1 MASLQQP
8 EVSELIR
15 EIRSRTGLTQEQLA
29 VRIGV
34 VFTTLSKWER
44 GKANPLPLALKRLR
58 RCFRAWAIA
67 VKTSRAVFPQTEL
80 SKHCPFESPK
90 EKQ

>member
-44 GKANPLPLALKRLR
+44 GKANPLPLALKRIEEVLEGMGDR
-58 RCFRAWAIA
+58 GQDLLEQY
-67 VKTSRAVFPQTEL
+67 FP
-80 SKHCPFESPK
+80 
-90 EKQ
+90 KQN

>member
-29 VRIGV
+29 GKIGV

-44 GKANPLPLALKRLR
+44 GKANPLPLALKRIEEVLQSMGDR
-58 RCFRAWAIA
+58 GKDLLERY
-67 VKTSRAVFPQTEL
+67 FPNRIE
-80 SKHCPFESPK
+80 
-90 EKQ
+90 

>member
-15 EIRSRTGLTQEQLA
+15 EIRNRTGLTQEQLA

-44 GKANPLPLALKRLR
+44 GKANPLPLALKRIEEVLQGMGDR
-58 RCFRAWAIA
+58 GQDLLEHY
-67 VKTSRAVFPQTEL
+67 FP
-80 SKHCPFESPK
+80 
-90 EKQ
+90 KQN

>member
-29 VRIGV
+29 GKIGV

-44 GKANPLPLALKRLR
+44 GKDLLEQY
-58 RCFRAWAIA
+58 
-67 VKTSRAVFPQTEL
+67 FPNRIE
-80 SKHCPFESPK
+80 
-90 EKQ
+90 

>member
-1 MASLQQP
+1 MTALKQP

-29 VRIGV
+29 VQIGV

-44 GKANPLPLALKRLR
+44 GKANPLPLALKR
-58 RCFRAWAIA
+58 IEA
-67 VKTSRAVFPQTEL
+67 VLQGMGDRGQDLLVKYFPSQ
-80 SKHCPFESPK
+80 H
-90 EKQ
+90 